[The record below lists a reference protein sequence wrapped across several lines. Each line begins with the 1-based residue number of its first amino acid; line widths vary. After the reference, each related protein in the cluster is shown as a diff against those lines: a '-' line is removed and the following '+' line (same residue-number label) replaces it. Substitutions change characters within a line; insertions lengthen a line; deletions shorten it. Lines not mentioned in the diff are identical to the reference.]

1 MPVRYTLL
9 VQQEAI
15 FLAFDCSARGGRRKA
30 AFGIAGAIRLRRAL
44 TRHLLPL
51 DLAPAREMDGTRT
64 LAAPQAGVEPVAP
77 IQAQDQGVVSL
88 VEKHPSE
95 PAPGQSKC
103 AGHPRRSG
111 PWRHGQ
117 SRPVRTRGTQRCPYH
132 QACRSATGRYQN

>member
-1 MPVRYTLL
+1 
-9 VQQEAI
+9 
-15 FLAFDCSARGGRRKA
+15 
-30 AFGIAGAIRLRRAL
+30 
-44 TRHLLPL
+44 
-51 DLAPAREMDGTRT
+51 MDGTRT
-64 LAAPQAGVEPVAP
+64 LAAPQADVEPVTP

-117 SRPVRTRGTQRCPYH
+117 SRPVRTEVPSDVHIIKRAALLRGATRTRRGEH
-132 QACRSATGRYQN
+132 TADARSPAREGR